1 MIKEDPSPKSFLP
14 GKVMILSPVWLHRA
28 RRCRPK
34 QIPFCCENSPQI
46 IPIIARRPPTHFPL
60 RRPFLLSPP
69 FDDRRRRRRPLI
81 HLAFYAASPP
91 PSLPICQLLLIL
103 IAGWSDDD
111 PLARSP
117 ATWGTIMMNDLAYRM
132 INSSPARSRND
143 VCFKVSRHGRSSI
156 LSLI

>member
-1 MIKEDPSPKSFLP
+1 MITEDPSPKSFLP

-60 RRPFLLSPP
+60 RRPSLLLTPL

-81 HLAFYAASPP
+81 HLAFYAASPSP
-91 PSLPICQLLLIL
+91 LLPICQLLLIL

-111 PLARSP
+111 PLPRSP
-117 ATWGTIMMNDLAYRM
+117 ATGGTIMILAYRK

-156 LSLI
+156 LFYV